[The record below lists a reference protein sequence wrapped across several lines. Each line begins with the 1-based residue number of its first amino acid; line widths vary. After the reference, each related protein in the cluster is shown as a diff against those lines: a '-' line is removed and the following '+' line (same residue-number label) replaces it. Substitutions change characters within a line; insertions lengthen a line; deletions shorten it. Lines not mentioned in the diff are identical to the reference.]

1 MNNAPGIIISAPNSG
16 SGKTIISLGI
26 LRAIKDSGLKIQAFK
41 NGPDYIDPGFHEIAC
56 DRK

>member
-26 LRAIKDSGLKIQAFK
+26 LRAIKDSSF
-41 NGPDYIDPGFHEIAC
+41 
-56 DRK
+56 